1 MWIKWIYS
9 QYLHVLFP
17 SAEKNT
23 GKTGECVVSAGT
35 RSGAHKKSFSKI
47 YFILCVGKFNTLNL
61 TLRLFFLIM
70 DFFKN
75 NNFALFCFSLF
86 VAWYR

>member
-1 MWIKWIYS
+1 MRLNFKMVGYSNRCKSQMFTKNDNVDQIKGIYS
-9 QYLHVLFP
+9 QYLGVLFP

-47 YFILCVGKFNTLNL
+47 YFMLSVEKFSTLN
-61 TLRLFFLIM
+61 FF
-70 DFFKN
+70 
-75 NNFALFCFSLF
+75 
-86 VAWYR
+86 